1 MANQRVKLVVVV
13 RRIVAPRRSAWA
25 VVAVFVMGA
34 VVIMGLALAVT
45 VVVSMTVRGDLLS
58 YLCGHRG
65 GELMRRGTVCQDH
78 DKGSNHQRKDGRQ
91 HDHAPCRMPCPA
103 MEGRLAH
110 ALRSLMLPYPPGGDI
125 ECL

>member
-1 MANQRVKLVVVV
+1 MKLVVVV

-25 VVAVFVMGA
+25 VVAVFVM
-34 VVIMGLALAVT
+34 AVT
-45 VVVSMTVRGDLLS
+45 VVMGMTVRGYPLS

-91 HDHAPCRMPCPA
+91 HDHAACRMPCPA